1 MNIALFLPNW
11 LGDLVMATPTIRAI
25 SRQFGG
31 DARLVGI
38 MRPYL
43 ADMLEGTDWL
53 DEQWFFDPRA
63 KDPALRSWALAR
75 RMRRERIDLAVLLT
89 NSLRSATVAWLG
101 GARERIGYVRRGRGP
116 LLTGRLYP
124 QREGR
129 RLVNLP
135 MVDTYLALA
144 GAVGCPSES
153 RRLELATTEQDERS
167 ADAVFADLGLHRG
180 RPPIL
185 LNSSGAYGAAKLWPI
200 EHFGQLARQI
210 VDGLDHDV
218 LVLCGPKERE
228 IAREVVRLADRPQ
241 VVSMAEQPLD
251 LGTSK
256 ACIRRARL
264 MVSTDSGPRHAAA
277 ALGLP
282 VVTLYG
288 PMLPV
293 WGENPTQRAV
303 NLMLDLDCIGCHKRT
318 CPAGHHRCMQQLT
331 VDMVFAEVA
340 QLIEH
345 REPLVA
351 A

>member
-11 LGDLVMATPTIRAI
+11 LGDLVMATPAIRAI
-25 SRQFGG
+25 SGHFGR
-31 DARLVGI
+31 DARLLGVV
-38 MRPYL
+38 RPYL
-43 ADMLEGTDWL
+43 ADVLQGTGWL
-53 DEQWFFDPRA
+53 DEQWLFDPRA
-63 KDPALRSWALAR
+63 KDRALRCRALVR
-75 RMRRERIDLAVLLT
+75 RLRRERVDLAVLLT
-89 NSLRSATVAWLG
+89 NSLRSAAVAWLG
-101 GARERIGYVRRGRGP
+101 GVRERIGYVRRGRGP

-124 QREGR
+124 RREGR
-129 RLVNLP
+129 RLVDLP

-144 GAVGCPSES
+144 EAVGCPPQS
-153 RRLELATTEQDERS
+153 RRLELATTERDERS
-167 ADAVFADLGLHRG
+167 ADAVFANLGLRRD

-185 LNSSGAYGAAKLWPI
+185 LNSSGAYGAAKLWPV
-200 EHFGQLARQI
+200 EHFGELARRI
-210 VDGLDHDV
+210 VDVLDRDV

-228 IAREVVRLADRPQ
+228 IARRVVRLADRPR

-256 ACIRRARL
+256 ACIRRSRL
-264 MVSTDSGPRHAAA
+264 MVSTDSGPRHAAT

-293 WGENPTQRAV
+293 WGENPTQQAV
-303 NLMLDLDCIGCHKRT
+303 NLMLELDCIGCHKRT
-318 CPAGHHRCMQQLT
+318 CPAGHHRCMRQLT

-340 QLIEH
+340 KLIEQ